1 MKYALIICD
10 DESVPE
16 SAAELARRPEHIAW
30 VAYLEDHGIALLNG
44 ARLRPSGDATT
55 VRSRVGEVLVSDGP
69 FIETKEQVGGF
80 AVLDC
85 ADLDAAIE
93 AAARHPWAAH
103 GVVEVRPLW
112 EE

>member
-1 MKYALIICD
+1 VKYALIICD

-16 SAAELARRPEHIAW
+16 SAAELGRRPEHIAW
-30 VAYLEDHGIALLNG
+30 AAYLESRGITQHGG

-55 VRSRVGEVLVSDGP
+55 VRSRDGEVLVSDGP

-80 AVLDC
+80 ALIEC
-85 ADLDAAIE
+85 ADLDEAIE

-103 GVVEVRPLW
+103 GLVEVRPVW